1 MKQEIF
7 EYKSIQYIIEIGQ
20 NKQDNF
26 DIINSADLK
35 DIWFHV
41 SDIPSCHVILKTYNK
56 TNKIPHQVIKR
67 CAYLC
72 KINSKAKTELK
83 CNIHYTTIDNVEH
96 AEKKGQVHVKNFKTI
111 SV

>member
-41 SDIPSCHVILKTYNK
+41 LKTYNK

>member
-67 CAYLC
+67 YKML
-72 KINSKAKTELK
+72 KTVSWLNSRVR
-83 CNIHYTTIDNVEH
+83 IHNTSFY
-96 AEKKGQVHVKNFKTI
+96 
-111 SV
+111 S